1 MMNIAATRI
10 HINEVPDDNTDRI
23 EPQDRLRVI
32 KTTAAKKPKTTRQTT
47 TSTGDAKDSI
57 EMMIGNEP
65 QIKYADNP

>member
-1 MMNIAATRI
+1 MMKIAATRI
-10 HINEVPDDNTDRI
+10 HISEVPDDNTDLI

-47 TSTGDAKDSI
+47 TSTGEAKLSI

>member
-1 MMNIAATRI
+1 MMKMAATRI
-10 HINEVPDDNTDRI
+10 HISEVPDDNTDRI

-32 KTTAAKKPKTTRQTT
+32 KTTAAKKPNTTRQTT
-47 TSTGDAKDSI
+47 TSTGEAKLSI

>member
-1 MMNIAATRI
+1 MKMAATRI
-10 HINEVPDDNTDRI
+10 HISEVPDDNTDRI

-47 TSTGDAKDSI
+47 TSTGVAKLSI

>member
-1 MMNIAATRI
+1 MKMAATRI

-32 KTTAAKKPKTTRQTT
+32 KTTAAKKPNTTRQTT
-47 TSTGDAKDSI
+47 TSTGVAKLSI

>member
-1 MMNIAATRI
+1 MMKMAATRI
-10 HINEVPDDNTDRI
+10 HISEVPDDNTDRI

-32 KTTAAKKPKTTRQTT
+32 KTTAAKKPNTTRQTT

>member
-1 MMNIAATRI
+1 MMKIAATRI
-10 HINEVPDDNTDRI
+10 HIKEDPDDNTDRT
-23 EPQDRLRVI
+23 EPQERFRVI

-47 TSTGDAKDSI
+47 TSTGEAKLSI